1 MNIDANQLKLYIL
14 DKDRNSQDKFKDLWE
29 YYFPRLLVYIASFKG
44 IPSSEYN
51 DIVSEVLLTIFNK
64 IERYNPEYSLS
75 TWVYNIAKNYFID
88 VIRKSKNTNS
98 VPIGSIDL
106 IEEPHVVNHTEKK
119 NSIDAVIEQDMID
132 KCRRVIKSLK
142 ERDKRLIFLRYYEGL
157 NSKEIALLE
166 GIPAST
172 VRQRLMVVK
181 SYIKEHIGDDY
192 AN

>member
-1 MNIDANQLKLYIL
+1 MNIDGNQLRLNIL

-29 YYFPRLLVYIASFKG
+29 YYFPRLLIYIASFKG
-44 IPSSEYN
+44 ISPSEYN
-51 DIVSEVLLTIFNK
+51 DIVSEVLLTIFKK
-64 IERYNPEYSLS
+64 IEHYNPEYSLS

-88 VIRKSKNTNS
+88 VIRKSKNSNS
-98 VPIGSIDL
+98 VPIDL
-106 IEEPHVVNHTEKK
+106 IEEPHVVNHTEQK
-119 NSIDAVIEQDMID
+119 NIIDTVIEQDMVD
-132 KCRRVIKSLK
+132 KCRRIIKSLK

>member
-1 MNIDANQLKLYIL
+1 MSINGNQLRLNIL

-44 IPSSEYN
+44 ILLSEYN
-51 DIVSEVLLTIFNK
+51 DIVSEVLLTIFKK
-64 IERYNPEYSLS
+64 IKRYNPKYSLS

-88 VIRKSKNTNS
+88 VIRKSKNSNS
-98 VPIGSIDL
+98 IPIDL
-106 IEEPHVVNHTEKK
+106 IEEQYIVNHTEQK
-119 NSIDAVIEQDMID
+119 NIVDTIIEQDMVD
-132 KCRRVIKSLK
+132 KCRHIIKSLK
-142 ERDKRLIFLRYYEGL
+142 ERDKRLIFLRYYERL
-157 NSKEIALLE
+157 NSKEIALVE

-181 SYIKEHIGDDY
+181 SYIKEHIGDGY